1 MCHRPGDRVFAKI
14 KGYSNW
20 PARINPLP
28 PDVHIPKGRL
38 PVFFYGTSFVPI
50 KNIVPYEKFKNKWE
64 IESDPWMF
72 MLGEDPRAEAFLSQF
87 YNFKPS
93 DSIASTGFIQLSGHP
108 KPTVSPTP
116 YSPRSLSS
124 LSDSGS
130 LKLSG
135 RPPDHSPKTVKSFS
149 RNVQGRCEHSMRRS
163 GEIASETSSEVS
175 SVLSKQD
182 SVEANVASDEEE
194 EENNTLT
201 KRSSVDASTQ
211 GDVLSDE
218 ECGADN
224 SLSRLSPTP
233 ASDLDSDGY
242 EARRLARKLQK
253 KAEKKALKK
262 AAKREA
268 KRLAKEAE
276 RAEKRA
282 RREAKRE
289 LKRLHR
295 LKKQRMLMEQSDVP
309 PGNGSET
316 ASNDVQSLALET
328 WTENQIDFSDT
339 HTFSPTAQL
348 PYDELIA
355 AELEDDYLSPVVDR
369 PTSPLKLDD
378 YTEPTPVDSDTRE
391 VVSPGSSHS
400 ESRSVIEAVP
410 SNNHPQAGFKRSLT
424 HSSVPATIVS
434 DQSLNV
440 ETKVEE
446 TLPHKRTKFETPSQ
460 SLEDSNGFSK
470 TQGPPVKPEKE
481 ARRSVSPGI
490 LKSKTAGAKGLSSSR
505 GPKIA
510 SARRRR
516 LIDSSSSEDD
526 SRQRSSTRPADSV
539 SREPSPAPMA
549 SKKFMHGAVP
559 SKNSGT
565 NGETVG
571 SGSSGNAHSKKQKR
585 PDDNLTRRQSKPTE
599 SEVPTNDKMHPVAS
613 ASRTPDTAQS
623 QSTSS
628 PPTDVVAQL
637 CHLCRELKA
646 SLVRGHE
653 NFSLAVQILSQLA
666 TIHVRLPQLAQARDL
681 MDSIKKCR
689 RYKLSAD
696 VREAAE
702 KTLHAFQ
709 AIRSSAT
716 KEEVA
721 QTQALI
727 TAHQTRPT
735 IIKTESNSQVSKRVP
750 DRPPPGQ
757 IDLTRSV
764 TVDPQS
770 TTSVISEPSASDLPP
785 KSTTVETE
793 SLTADLAA
801 KVDDML
807 SLIRAT
813 DERMAAAATSH
824 PKVSGKSILS
834 SVQESLS
841 STISAEIG
849 FDNNRNIRA
858 SAVAAAAAHMHDEE
872 DEESVMSRVEQ
883 VAAFEA
889 ASKLSS
895 NYVHPAGIPPPPP
908 PPPPVHAG
916 SFHIPPTSPH
926 PSHPLSP
933 SAVDLD
939 LDSRIEMLI
948 TGPKTSD
955 IRCKSNKTSPIVYTD
970 SKLPDPST
978 QSPPKAANQLVRT
991 SDNDPVILAPNLLAR
1006 RHAIAEKIAIVTGR
1020 VTNLTPVKSN
1030 ASKSSG
1036 SQSERTSIPLTSIS
1050 QSLSKDDEL
1059 YDLLGV

>member
-38 PVFFYGTSFVPI
+38 PVFFYGTYEVSFVPI
-50 KNIVPYEKFKNKWE
+50 KNIVPYEKFKNKWGKAKSNPQFMTAMKE

-72 MLGEDPRAEAFLSQF
+72 MLGEDPRAEAFLLQF

-93 DSIASTGFIQLSGHP
+93 DSVPSTGFIQLSGHP

-116 YSPRSLSS
+116 DSPRSLSS
-124 LSDSGS
+124 L
-130 LKLSG
+130 
-135 RPPDHSPKTVKSFS
+135 
-149 RNVQGRCEHSMRRS
+149 RS

-182 SVEANVASDEEE
+182 SAEANVASDEEE
-194 EENNTLT
+194 EGNNTMT

-224 SLSRLSPTP
+224 SLSRLSPIP

-309 PGNGSET
+309 PGNGSE
-316 ASNDVQSLALET
+316 AVSNDVQSLALES

-378 YTEPTPVDSDTRE
+378 YAEPTVVDSDTRE
-391 VVSPGSSHS
+391 IVSPDSSHS

-410 SNNHPQAGFKRSLT
+410 PSNRPQAGFKRSLT
-424 HSSVPATIVS
+424 HSSVPTASVS
-434 DQSLNV
+434 DHPLSV
-440 ETKVEE
+440 GTKVEE
-446 TLPHKRTKFETPSQ
+446 ALPHKRTKLETPSQ
-460 SLEDSNGFSK
+460 SLEDSNGFTKS
-470 TQGPPVKPEKE
+470 QGPSVKPEKE
-481 ARRSVSPGI
+481 VRRSVSPGI
-490 LKSKTAGAKGLSSSR
+490 LKGKTAGVKSLSSSK
-505 GPKIA
+505 GPKSV

-516 LIDSSSSEDD
+516 LIDSSSSEED
-526 SRQRSSTRPADSV
+526 SHQGSSTRPADSG
-539 SREPSPAPMA
+539 SREPSPTPMA
-549 SKKFMHGAVP
+549 SKKLVQGAVP
-559 SKNSGT
+559 LKSSGT
-565 NGETVG
+565 NGETMG
-571 SGSSGNAHSKKQKR
+571 PGSSSNAHSKKQRR
-585 PDDNLTRRQSKPTE
+585 PDDNPTRRQSKPTE
-599 SEVPTNDKMHPVAS
+599 SDVPTNEKMHPVSS

-637 CHLCRELKA
+637 CHLCRELKT

-666 TIHVRLPQLAQARDL
+666 TMHVRLPQLAQARDL
-681 MDSIKKCR
+681 MDSIKKANVER
-689 RYKLSAD
+689 RSPLS
-696 VREAAE
+696 VISW
-702 KTLHAFQ
+702 F
-709 AIRSSAT
+709 
-716 KEEVA
+716 VA

-735 IIKTESNSQVSKRVP
+735 IIKTESNSQISKRAL
-750 DRPPPGQ
+750 DRPLPGQ
-757 IDLTRSV
+757 IDLTRSA

-770 TTSVISEPSASDLPP
+770 TTSVISGPSASDLPP

-824 PKVSGKSILS
+824 PKASGKSILT

-841 STISAEIG
+841 STISTEIG
-849 FDNNRNIRA
+849 FDNGRNIRA

-895 NYVHPAGIPPPPP
+895 NYMHPAGIPPPPP

-916 SFHIPPTSPH
+916 SFHIPPTSPP

-955 IRCKSNKTSPIVYTD
+955 IRSKSNKTSPVCHTD
-970 SKLPDPST
+970 SKLPDPNI

-991 SDNDPVILAPNLLAR
+991 SDNGPVTLAPTLLAR

-1020 VTNLTPVKSN
+1020 VSNLTPVKSN

-1036 SQSERTSIPLTSIS
+1036 SQSERTSIPLTSTS
-1050 QSLSKDDEL
+1050 QSTSKDDEL